1 MGGKAAALVWPGCL
15 QSPSEEV
22 ASELDKEDTD
32 MWSAESIPRT
42 VVSKGPVT
50 GLPLPCSG
58 QEGYH
63 HGESRGMN

>member
-1 MGGKAAALVWPGCL
+1 MAAALVWPGCL
-15 QSPSEEV
+15 QNPSEEE

-32 MWSAESIPRT
+32 MWNAKTIPST
-42 VVSKGPVT
+42 VVSKGLVT

-63 HGESRGMN
+63 HGESRGTN